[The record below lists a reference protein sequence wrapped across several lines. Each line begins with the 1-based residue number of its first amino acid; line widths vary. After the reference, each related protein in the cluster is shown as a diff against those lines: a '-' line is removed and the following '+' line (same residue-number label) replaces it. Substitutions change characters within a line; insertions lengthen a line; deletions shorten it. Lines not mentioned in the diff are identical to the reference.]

1 MVESDAE
8 ESRIS
13 FVISTN
19 GPRISVFEKNNKI
32 CVVCRDDLL
41 EDGRVN
47 KDMLKTSKEKKAW
60 EEFEAKIAYGV
71 DVKFL
76 FTWWVQIGIHSQT
89 KYPTSDDL

>member
-47 KDMLKTSKEKKAW
+47 KEILKTREEKDAW

-76 FTWWVQIGIHSQT
+76 FT
-89 KYPTSDDL
+89 